1 MDNTEFFDSVLP
13 DTGYYCSV
21 GITNGA
27 VRQSFVESKADIV
40 TRSNKLSSDGADV
53 YYALASFSTPTKRTG
68 VNVAYLKCLWLDID
82 CGAGKPYASQPEGLS
97 AVKTFVKTTGL
108 PRPTVINSGRG
119 WHVYWPLEEPISVDE
134 WKPLAEGLKALCIDH
149 NLAADAVVTADTAR
163 ILRVPNTLNFKG
175 EPPLKVEVSVVG
187 DASSID
193 RLKSVIPVKT
203 QRVPT
208 PSASKL
214 VSTSDSQSSF
224 PMIVRKSVKGKG
236 CAQIAN
242 IISNQEGLE
251 EPLWRGGLSIA
262 IRCVDGEAMVH
273 KMSSKDPRYDRAEAI
288 NKANNTVGPYT
299 CKEFRNL
306 NPEACNG
313 CEQDITS
320 PIQLG
325 REFARAPKPSELTR
339 PDKDSGLFHLEIN
352 KPTTPTSSKSSP
364 QLTMADIP
372 FPYFKGASGG
382 VYKESKDE
390 DGEKVEVMVY
400 EHDLYITRRVFDPLD
415 GETVLMKHLL
425 PHDGARDFVVPLK
438 IVQSPKEFK
447 DVLSTYGV
455 AASQKQMGNIMAYTT
470 TFVKELQRKRKADKA
485 KTHFGWN
492 DDRTEFLIGERNFTP
507 KGEEFSPPSSVTR
520 DICKSLAEVGD
531 IDIWTEGIQD
541 YMDSDAEKQFAV
553 LCGFAAPLMVFTG
566 LDGMN
571 VNFSSNRSGTGK
583 SLALAVQNSIW
594 GHYKELMLAERD
606 TDNSRQLIMGIM
618 HSLPACLDETTNMV
632 AAVLSDF
639 LFCTSQGRGKNRM
652 EGQRNALREN
662 HTRWATILSTSSNS
676 SPKDKLAALK
686 SRPDGELARL
696 IEVTMTQKFTDAKG
710 RDLYTMIG
718 SNYGTAGP
726 IYAEWLVKK
735 QKDIPDMISQAIHEI
750 ESEVTYE
757 GSERYWVGL
766 AALILVSAKLVKDS
780 VGLESDI
787 PALKLWVINMVRQA
801 RGSIKEHIVDYES
814 VLGEFLIS
822 NVDDTMI
829 INNYTPDPITH
840 SIIVK
845 EARRSVVVRREPEN
859 ELLFI
864 TRKSLREYCAENQI
878 SMDEMLAGDIG
889 LKFKGGFKKRMTS
902 GTGLIST
909 PIDALMFSTEGVD
922 MDDYIGPSHAP

>member
-1 MDNTEFFDSVLP
+1 MDNIEFFDSVLP
-13 DTGYYCSV
+13 NTGHYCSV

-27 VRQSFVESKADIV
+27 VRQSFVESKEDII
-40 TRSNKLSSDGADV
+40 TRSNKLVADGADV

-68 VNVAYLKCLWLDID
+68 VNAAHLKSLWLDID
-82 CGAGKPYASQPEGLS
+82 CGEDKPYDSQEEGL
-97 AVKTFVKTTGL
+97 AALKIFVKNTGL
-108 PRPTVINSGRG
+108 PKPTVVNSGRG
-119 WHVYWPLEEPISVDE
+119 WHIYWPLEESISVEE
-134 WKPLAEGLKALCIDH
+134 WRPLAEGLKVLCTSH
-149 NLAADAVVTADTAR
+149 SLEADAVVTADTAR

-175 EPPLKVEVSVVG
+175 EPPFEVSVKIIG
-187 DASSID
+187 AASSVA
-193 RLKSVIPVKT
+193 RLKDVIPIKVPAA
-203 QRVPT
+203 PT
-208 PSASKL
+208 PVTSKIAL
-214 VSTSDSQSSF
+214 NSDSQSSF

-262 IRCVDGEAMVH
+262 VRCVDGEAMVH
-273 KMSSKDPRYDRAEAI
+273 RMSSQDPRYDRAEALD
-288 NKANNTVGPYT
+288 KAMKTAGPYT
-299 CKEFRNL
+299 CREFSLL
-306 NPEACNG
+306 NPTLCEG
-313 CEQDITS
+313 CEQNVTS

-325 REFARAPKPSELTR
+325 REFARALKSSELTR
-339 PDKDSGLFHLEIN
+339 PDESSDLFQLKTN
-352 KPTTPTSSKSSP
+352 KSPVAASSP
-364 QLTMADIP
+364 QLTMDDIP

-382 VYKESKDE
+382 VYKESKDD

-470 TFVKELQRKRKADKA
+470 TFVKELQRKRMADKA

-492 DDRTEFLIGERNFTP
+492 DDRTEFLIGERNFTL

-531 IDIWTEGIQD
+531 LGIWMEGIQE

-632 AAVLSDF
+632 GAVLSDF

-652 EGQRNALREN
+652 EGQKNALREN

-696 IEVTMTQKFTDAKG
+696 IEVTMTQRFTDAKG

-726 IYAEWLVKK
+726 IYAEWLVKN
-735 QKDIPDMISQAIHEI
+735 QKTIPDLIAQAIAEI
-750 ESEVTYE
+750 EAEVNYD
-757 GSERYWVGL
+757 GQERYWVGL
-766 AALILVSAKLVKDS
+766 AALILVSAKLVQDS

-787 PALKLWVINMVRQA
+787 PALKIWVVNMVRNA
-801 RGSIKEHIVDYES
+801 RGSITEHTVDYEG

-829 INNYTPDPITH
+829 INNHTPDPITH
-840 SIIVK
+840 SVIVK

-859 ELLFI
+859 DLLFI
-864 TRKSLREYCAENQI
+864 TRKALREYCAENQI
-878 SMDEMLAGDIG
+878 SMDEMLAGNIG
-889 LKFKGGFKKRMTS
+889 MKYKGGVKKRMTS

-909 PIDALMFSTEGVD
+909 PIDALMFNTEGVD
-922 MDDYIGPSHAP
+922 MDDYIRG

>member
-1 MDNTEFFDSVLP
+1 
-13 DTGYYCSV
+13 
-21 GITNGA
+21 
-27 VRQSFVESKADIV
+27 
-40 TRSNKLSSDGADV
+40 
-53 YYALASFSTPTKRTG
+53 
-68 VNVAYLKCLWLDID
+68 
-82 CGAGKPYASQPEGLS
+82 
-97 AVKTFVKTTGL
+97 
-108 PRPTVINSGRG
+108 
-119 WHVYWPLEEPISVDE
+119 
-134 WKPLAEGLKALCIDH
+134 
-149 NLAADAVVTADTAR
+149 
-163 ILRVPNTLNFKG
+163 
-175 EPPLKVEVSVVG
+175 
-187 DASSID
+187 
-193 RLKSVIPVKT
+193 
-203 QRVPT
+203 
-208 PSASKL
+208 
-214 VSTSDSQSSF
+214 
-224 PMIVRKSVKGKG
+224 
-236 CAQIAN
+236 
-242 IISNQEGLE
+242 
-251 EPLWRGGLSIA
+251 
-262 IRCVDGEAMVH
+262 
-273 KMSSKDPRYDRAEAI
+273 
-288 NKANNTVGPYT
+288 
-299 CKEFRNL
+299 
-306 NPEACNG
+306 
-313 CEQDITS
+313 
-320 PIQLG
+320 
-325 REFARAPKPSELTR
+325 
-339 PDKDSGLFHLEIN
+339 
-352 KPTTPTSSKSSP
+352 
-364 QLTMADIP
+364 
-372 FPYFKGASGG
+372 
-382 VYKESKDE
+382 
-390 DGEKVEVMVY
+390 MVY

-470 TFVKELQRKRKADKA
+470 TFVKELQRKRMADKA

-492 DDRTEFLIGERNFTP
+492 DDRTEFLIGERNFTL

-531 IDIWTEGIQD
+531 LGIWMEGIQE

-632 AAVLSDF
+632 GAVLSDF

-652 EGQRNALREN
+652 EGQKNALREN

-696 IEVTMTQKFTDAKG
+696 IEVTMTQRFTDAKG

-726 IYAEWLVKK
+726 IYAEWLVKN
-735 QKDIPDMISQAIHEI
+735 QKTIPDLIAQAIAEI
-750 ESEVTYE
+750 EAEVNYD
-757 GSERYWVGL
+757 GQERYWVGL

-787 PALKLWVINMVRQA
+787 PALKIWVINMVRNA
-801 RGSIKEHIVDYES
+801 RGSITEHIVDYES

-829 INNYTPDPITH
+829 INNHTPDPITH
-840 SIIVK
+840 SVIVK

-859 ELLFI
+859 DLLFI

-878 SMDEMLAGDIG
+878 SMDEMLEGDIG
-889 LKFKGGFKKRMTS
+889 MKYKGSVKKRMTS

-909 PIDALMFSTEGVD
+909 PIDALMFNTEGID
-922 MDDYIGPSHAP
+922 MDDYIRG